1 MTDFFLFLFWISL
14 GILLYTYLIYFL
26 IAVVLAKFS
35 ARKAPET
42 NEIINWPAVTMV
54 IAAYNEER
62 FIAEKLKNSLAL
74 DYPQEKLSILV
85 VTDGSSDNTINIV
98 NTFDQVQHF
107 HEPERRGK
115 IHAVDRIMKFIKT
128 PVVVFTDANTLLN
141 TEAIK
146 NIMRHYQDEKV
157 GGVAGEKRVISTES
171 DSASGAGEGLYWK
184 YESMLKKADS
194 DLHTVVGAAGELF
207 SIRTNLY
214 QSPPPDT
221 IIEDFYLSM
230 KIVAQ
235 GYRFVYEP
243 DAYAMEGPSATTED
257 EWKRKVRIS
266 AGGLQAIA
274 RLTNLL
280 NPFRYGVTSFQYISH
295 RVLRWTL
302 APLSLVTILISNA
315 FLVSY
320 GFFFEL
326 MLYAQLAFYLVAITG
341 HIFRNK
347 KISIKGFFVPYY
359 FTLMNLSV
367 FFGLIRILKGRQSV
381 VWEKAERA

>member
-1 MTDFFLFLFWISL
+1 
-14 GILLYTYLIYFL
+14 
-26 IAVVLAKFS
+26 
-35 ARKAPET
+35 
-42 NEIINWPAVTMV
+42 
-54 IAAYNEER
+54 
-62 FIAEKLKNSLAL
+62 
-74 DYPQEKLSILV
+74 
-85 VTDGSSDNTINIV
+85 
-98 NTFDQVQHF
+98 
-107 HEPERRGK
+107 
-115 IHAVDRIMKFIKT
+115 
-128 PVVVFTDANTLLN
+128 
-141 TEAIK
+141 
-146 NIMRHYQDEKV
+146 
-157 GGVAGEKRVISTES
+157 
-171 DSASGAGEGLYWK
+171 
-184 YESMLKKADS
+184 
-194 DLHTVVGAAGELF
+194 
-207 SIRTNLY
+207 
-214 QSPPPDT
+214 
-221 IIEDFYLSM
+221 M

-243 DAYAMEGPSATTED
+243 DACAMEGPSATTED

-302 APLSLVTILISNA
+302 APLSLVVILISNA
-315 FLVSY
+315 FLFSY

-326 MLYAQLAFYLVAITG
+326 MLYAQLTFYLLAIIG

-347 KISIKGFFVPYY
+347 KIPIKGFFVPYY